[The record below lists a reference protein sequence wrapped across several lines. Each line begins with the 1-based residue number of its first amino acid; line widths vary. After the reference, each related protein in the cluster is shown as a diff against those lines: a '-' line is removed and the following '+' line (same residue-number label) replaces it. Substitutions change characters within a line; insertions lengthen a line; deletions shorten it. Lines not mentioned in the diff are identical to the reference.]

1 VASNQ
6 EEAVKR
12 ASRDAGKGSKEEAAA
27 YDAYCASMRRVGQIP
42 KQLNDL
48 R

>member
-27 YDAYCASMRRVGQIP
+27 YDAYCTSMRRAGQNP